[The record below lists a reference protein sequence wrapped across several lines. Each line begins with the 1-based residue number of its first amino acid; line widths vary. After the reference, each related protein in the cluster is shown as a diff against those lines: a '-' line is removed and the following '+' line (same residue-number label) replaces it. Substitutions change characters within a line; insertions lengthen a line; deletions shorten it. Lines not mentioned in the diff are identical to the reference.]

1 MFLRRLIGPDRRS
14 RIVLALRLARVSQLQ
29 AFRNVEQ
36 AVSAAETSTLI
47 YRPFTEGDIP
57 AAHALSLEV
66 KWPHR
71 ADDWRFVFDAGAGFV
86 AQDGERVLGTALYW
100 TYGGNGG
107 SLGMVI
113 VAPDC
118 QGKGIG
124 RKLMELLLEALGSR
138 VTVLHATPAG
148 EPLYA
153 KLGFR
158 RIGAIHQ
165 HQSAD
170 FIVPRAELLPG
181 ERLRAIAPG
190 DIETLAQLATRA
202 SGLDRSALLPAL
214 SKVAQGV
221 VLERDGETLGFA
233 LIREFGRGHAIGPV
247 VSVTA
252 DEQHA
257 RRAKALV
264 AHWLAHNEGRFT
276 RIDTPDDSG
285 LSSWLQ
291 DIGLTRVDTVIKMA
305 RNGTPPHDAS
315 VAQFA
320 IINQALG

>member
-1 MFLRRLIGPDRRS
+1 ML
-14 RIVLALRLARVSQLQ
+14 
-29 AFRNVEQ
+29 
-36 AVSAAETSTLI
+36 
-47 YRPFTEGDIP
+47 YRPFTADDIA
-57 AAHALSLEV
+57 AAHALSVEV

-71 ADDWRFVFDAGAGFV
+71 ADDWRFVLDAGAGFI
-86 AQDGERVLGTALYW
+86 AQEGERVVGTALCW
-100 TYGGNGG
+100 KYGDDGG

-124 RKLMELLLEALGSR
+124 RKLMELLLEALGKR
-138 VTVLHATPAG
+138 ITVLHATPAG

-153 KLGFR
+153 KLGFA

-170 FIVPRAELLPG
+170 FAVPRIDLAQG
-181 ERLRAIAPG
+181 ERLRAIDPRDTNALVA
-190 DIETLAQLATRA
+190 LASRA

-214 SKVAQGV
+214 LKVADGI
-221 VLERDGETLGFA
+221 VLERDGEVLGFA

-252 DEQHA
+252 DAQHA
-257 RRAKALV
+257 RRAQALI
-264 AHWLAHNEGRFT
+264 AHWLARDEGKFT
-276 RIDTPDDSG
+276 RIDTPDESG
-285 LSSWLQ
+285 LSAWLES
-291 DIGLTRVDTVIKMA
+291 IGMKRVDTVIKMA
-305 RNGTPPHDAS
+305 RNGTPPRDAS